1 MAVTIYNML
10 NFSDSI
16 IESLEV
22 GNLLPGL
29 DHFLSLNL
37 YIKNVHAVGV
47 LEFVEEE
54 DICYIIAKISILG
67 SWRDVIEA
75 YTLENGSWRQINPK
89 NIVINGGWK
98 VIKTLGTYDG

>member
-37 YIKNVHAVGV
+37 YAKQ
-47 LEFVEEE
+47 FVISSISSNDPLSLYY
-54 DICYIIAKISILG
+54 DINNKLNL
-67 SWRDVIEA
+67 R
-75 YTLENGSWRQINPK
+75 LK
-89 NIVINGGWK
+89 
-98 VIKTLGTYDG
+98 